1 MRINCIN
8 YFSKPTNYNQQSK
21 KRQNSNNL
29 TFEGRP
35 HSLPKIKIRNVYDA
49 MVAYGLLSYGGF
61 LDSSDD
67 DVSPENKL
75 IRNENLSFLD
85 EIKTSKDKK
94 AFISH
99 YSELTGFPNLEK
111 VSEKI
116 EKEFILAVK
125 KSEIGIEGAEC
136 IAAGYDETCSVG
148 KRRAFPG
155 SDLDKAFI
163 VLVGTGNLEKD
174 KEVVQKFKANLWNNV
189 DQRVLS
195 FNHDIS
201 FPSIYTV
208 HQIIENLL
216 KIEKK
221 TSDIDID
228 KEALNKVMQEEFKNL
243 EKAAQYNIKV
253 SENFEIVPK
262 DKINDLSKEEVKN
275 FGYFLESL
283 RDGKP
288 LIQSEMGEDLKK
300 LLELFQFYNFSNMAQ
315 MKSMKNAVN
324 EDRENKTKIILREN
338 FDKKFESW
346 DVNKQFNFVKTLI
359 KYTCEDN
366 DMFKEYFT
374 NDRDSKKAYKPLL
387 NILTKGDRD
396 IYNRLEFS
404 PIENGLR
411 MKYAEN
417 KTVDLYQGYAN
428 NVMWIETNDSVAIEQ
443 VLYSMEKLK
452 QKDLF
457 SNVDRIQTL
466 KLDKDIDGFYE
477 IQYKTLDN
485 QTIYERLL

>member
-1 MRINCIN
+1 MRINYIN
-8 YFSKPTNYNQQSK
+8 SYSKPTSYSQP
-21 KRQNSNNL
+21 KRKHQPVNIS
-29 TFEGRP
+29 FEAKP
-35 HSLPKIKIRNVYDA
+35 FKLPRVNVKNVYDA
-49 MVAYGLLSYGGF
+49 MVIYGLLSYGSF

-75 IRNENLSFLD
+75 IRDENLSFLD
-85 EIKTSKDKK
+85 KLQTKEDKQQ
-94 AFISH
+94 FISH
-99 YSELTGFPNLEK
+99 YSELTGFPDLEK
-111 VSEKI
+111 VSQRI

-125 KSEIGIEGAEC
+125 KSAIGIEGAEC

-163 VLVGTGNLEKD
+163 VLEGTGDLEKD
-174 KEVVQKFKANLWNNV
+174 KEVVEKFKASLWNNV
-189 DQRVLS
+189 DQRILS

-201 FPSIYTV
+201 FPSIYTT
-208 HQIIENLL
+208 HQILDKMF

-221 TSDIDID
+221 ISGLEID
-228 KEALNKVMQEEFKNL
+228 KESLEKVMLEEFKNL

-253 SENFEIVPK
+253 SEKFDIVPK
-262 DKINDLSKEEVKN
+262 DKTNDLSKEEVKN

-288 LIQSEMGEDLKK
+288 LIQTQKGDDLKTF
-300 LLELFQFYNFSNMAQ
+300 LGLFQYYNYSNMAQ

-324 EDRENKTKIILREN
+324 DNRENKTKIILREN
-338 FDKKFESW
+338 FDKTFESW
-346 DVNKQFNFVKTLI
+346 DVNKQFDFVKTLI

-374 NDRDSKKAYKPLL
+374 NDRDAKIAYKPLL
-387 NILTKGDRD
+387 NILTKGDRN
-396 IYNRLEFS
+396 IYNRLEFT

-411 MKYAEN
+411 MKYAED

-428 NVMWIETNDSVAIEQ
+428 NVMWIESSDSVAINQ
-443 VLYSMEKLK
+443 VLYSIEKLK
-452 QKDLF
+452 QSDLF

-466 KLDKDIDGFYE
+466 KPDENIEGFYK
-477 IQYKTLDN
+477 IQYKTEDN